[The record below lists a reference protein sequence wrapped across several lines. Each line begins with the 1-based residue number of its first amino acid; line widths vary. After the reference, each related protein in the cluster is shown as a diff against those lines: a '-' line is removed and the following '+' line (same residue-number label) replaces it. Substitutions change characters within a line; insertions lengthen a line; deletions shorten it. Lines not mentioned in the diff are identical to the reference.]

1 MNKNEL
7 INKLKKLS
15 QIKIK
20 MPEKPKS
27 KSRGKDFNFFEP
39 YIGKQNEEKSKFL
52 YTAVVVI
59 SLLVIFTAGFVWNEL
74 QISSNEEKIES
85 LKKQVES
92 SETKTKLNEIDKI
105 KKKYDVLNKYYGQAY
120 IIVKAIDNK
129 SIISSTL
136 IENIFS
142 KIPKTVS
149 FKSFNLTCGDKG
161 VGGTIDI
168 QGVAESRENIAELQY
183 NLKSIDQIKEVQVNN
198 ITEVNNVVESKL
210 KVNLNNSSAY
220 TFSIKCTLKDVDVDE
235 VK

>member
-1 MNKNEL
+1 MNKKEL
-7 INKLKKLS
+7 INKLKKLNE
-15 QIKIK
+15 IKIS
-20 MPEKPKS
+20 MPQKTKS
-27 KSRGKDFNFFEP
+27 GGKDFNFFEP
-39 YIGKQNEEKSKFL
+39 YIGKQNQEKNSFL
-52 YTAVVVI
+52 HTAVVVV
-59 SLLVIFTAGFVWNEL
+59 SLVVIFTASFVWNVIAIDNSEK
-74 QISSNEEKIES
+74 KIES

-92 SETKTKLNEIDKI
+92 SETKTKLNEIDKL

-129 SIISSTL
+129 SIISSGL

-149 FKSFNLTCGDKG
+149 FKSFTLTCGEKG

-210 KVNLNNSSAY
+210 NVNLNNSSAY

-235 VK
+235 AK